1 MKLPWQRNK
10 EQSVLAYWMT
20 DCPPAGYHRLIDAPE
35 VGACVNAISN
45 IIASATIYLM
55 KNTPKGDVRQQDR
68 LSRFV
73 DIDPWP
79 GLGTRASW
87 MNWIVSTMLT
97 SGDGNA
103 YVLPHFC
110 IGEFSGLEPMP
121 GASAMPDAET
131 GYVVQWRGRSYEPD
145 DLLHFRLYADLD
157 SPWKGRGVRVQAE
170 RVAESLAQ
178 TEALK
183 ASLSSP
189 RYKPP
194 LVVMVNS
201 DSDLADEVKRD
212 ALRDKYLEDTDSGKP
227 WLLPAEL
234 MKVVQVKPLT
244 LTDLAVRDT
253 VELDKKSIASIFG
266 IPNFLLGLGAFNEA
280 EYNNFIRRMIIPIC
294 VGIEQE
300 LTLKLLSS
308 ERMYFRFNRK
318 HLYAYDMTKMV
329 QLDLAMS
336 DRGFVNGDEV
346 RADAFMDPAG
356 LTDFRTLENYIPYEM
371 AADQSKLQQSIS
383 Q

>member
-1 MKLPWQRNK
+1 MRLPWKRSKQ
-10 EQSVLAYWMT
+10 QIAVAYWMT
-20 DCPPAGYHRLIDAPE
+20 DCPPAGYHSLLDSPD
-35 VGACVNAISN
+35 VGACVNIISS

-55 KNTPKGDVRQQDR
+55 RNTPKGDIRQQSR

-79 GLGTRASW
+79 SMGTRASW
-87 MNWIVSTMLT
+87 MSWIVSTMLT
-97 SGDGNA
+97 TGDGNA
-103 YVLPHFC
+103 FVLPHFSA
-110 IGEFSGLEPMP
+110 GEFGGLEPMP
-121 GASAMPDAET
+121 GAVAVPDESL
-131 GYVVQWRGRSYEPD
+131 GYKISWLGRMYAPD
-145 DLLHFRLYADLD
+145 DVLHFRLYSDLD
-157 SPWKGRGVRVQAE
+157 VPWKGRGLRVQAQ
-170 RVAESLAQ
+170 RVAESLTQ
-178 TEALK
+178 TETLK

-189 RYKPP
+189 KYKPP

-201 DSDLADEVKRD
+201 DSDLADEAKRD
-212 ALRDKYLEDTDSGKP
+212 ALRDKYLEDTESGKP

-244 LTDLAVRDT
+244 LADLAVRDT
-253 VELDKKSIASIFG
+253 VELDKKSVASIFG
-266 IPNFLLGLGAFNEA
+266 VPLFLLGLGAFSEA
-280 EYNNFIRRMIIPIC
+280 EYNNFIRRMVIPIC

-308 ERMYFRFNRK
+308 EKMYFRFNRK

-329 QLDLAMS
+329 ELDLTMS

-356 LTDFRTLENYIPYEM
+356 LTDFRPLENYIPYDK
-371 AADQSKLQQSIS
+371 AAEQSKLRQPDS
-383 Q
+383 